1 MPWNE
6 EKNPLMEKLVSYV
19 ICLAVAVGLMLLVM
33 GINGYWTCDEPMD
46 RARILCDGFCVPG
59 ALLILTAGVLFV
71 SGQGAFNG
79 VLFGLK
85 RAKEIVLPFL
95 PSEYV
100 PYREFIKKREKKKIT
115 GYSCLFF
122 TGLVFLV
129 IGIVLLIRF
138 NRLYP

>member
-1 MPWNE
+1 M
-6 EKNPLMEKLVSYV
+6 
-19 ICLAVAVGLMLLVM
+19 AVGILLMVLWL
-33 GINGYWTCDEPMD
+33 NGYWSCEEPMD
-46 RARILCDGFCVPG
+46 RARIIADGFSIPG
-59 ALLILTAGVLFV
+59 ALMVLLAGILFT

-100 PYREFIKKREKKKIT
+100 PYREFLKKRAKKKKT
-115 GYSCLFF
+115 GYGCVFF
-122 TGLVFLV
+122 VGLAFLLV
-129 IGIVLLIRF
+129 GIVLIVRF